1 MIETAPGASAR
12 PVRPVVTA
20 VVLVVTVVASVSALA
35 NAAVMRAMTRDVGE
49 LRHGQWWRIVSPILV
64 QSSGWGQLVFNMS
77 GLVVIG
83 AALEQRLSRPI
94 WIVVYLVG
102 GVGSIALLT
111 RWRPDDTGGGSSDAI
126 AALIGALAVVFA
138 VRGSTRRGDWPA
150 QVYSIF
156 FAGYL
161 TGLALGGVV
170 PSIIAGNLS
179 VVAVF
184 AVRRAWHP
192 SSVDRACLVMI
203 AACGTVMTVAH
214 QGHGIG
220 IVAGIA
226 IASIVL
232 AARPRSP
239 CPRRGDR

>member
-1 MIETAPGASAR
+1 MIEPAIRADER

-20 VVLVVTVVASVSALA
+20 VVFVITVAVSVTALA
-35 NAAVMRAMTRDVGE
+35 NAALMRVMTRDVGE
-49 LRHGQWWRIVSPILV
+49 FRHGQWWRIVSPIFV

-83 AALEQRLSRPI
+83 AALEQRLSRPV

-111 RWRPDDTGGGSSDAI
+111 RWRPGDTGGGSSDAI
-126 AALIGALAVVFA
+126 AALIGALAVVVA
-138 VRGSTRRGDWPA
+138 VHGSTRRGDWPA

-161 TGLALGGVV
+161 TGLAIGGVV
-170 PSIIAGNLS
+170 PSIVAGNLS
-179 VVAVF
+179 VAAVF
-184 AVRRAWHP
+184 AARRGWRP
-192 SSVDRACLVMI
+192 STVNRACLVMI

-226 IASIVL
+226 IASVVI
-232 AARPRSP
+232 ARTAPIAVP
-239 CPRRGDR
+239 TT